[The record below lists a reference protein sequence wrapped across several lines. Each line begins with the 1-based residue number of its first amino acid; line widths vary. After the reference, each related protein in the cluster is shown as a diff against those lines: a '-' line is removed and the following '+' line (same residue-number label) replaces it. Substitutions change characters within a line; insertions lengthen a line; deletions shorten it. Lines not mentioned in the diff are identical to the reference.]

1 MRNSFYFFFT
11 KRGIDSFLPLLPCL
25 GLQLIRVTW
34 TINDCAQW
42 ISNILMHLA
51 CHLSCW
57 LFKPHSLSLPY
68 QSRLKAPVH
77 PLQGTVEA
85 VWLSD
90 RCLEVQQGQRKMADA
105 NGVNQPSRW
114 IDWPTPPT
122 QYTHTKHTTLN
133 SNTPISRP
141 SRSCPTLTLS

>member
-51 CHLSCW
+51 CHVDFLSPTASA
-57 LFKPHSLSLPY
+57 FHTNHVSKP
-68 QSRLKAPVH
+68 Q
-77 PLQGTVEA
+77 
-85 VWLSD
+85 
-90 RCLEVQQGQRKMADA
+90 C
-105 NGVNQPSRW
+105 
-114 IDWPTPPT
+114 
-122 QYTHTKHTTLN
+122 THCREL
-133 SNTPISRP
+133 
-141 SRSCPTLTLS
+141 